1 MSEMPSKSERA
12 AKTEL
17 PTLEEVEAELART
30 ESQLHHHDRNR
41 TLTIALATAFAAA
54 VLLSLFVFPL
64 YRIYGESMAPTLEE
78 GDIVLA
84 TRPGSYST
92 GDLVAFSFNNKILTK
107 RIIAGPGDW
116 VDIDDNGTVYVNGQ
130 ELQEPYL
137 SDGAKGLGQCDISL
151 PYQVPESKYFVMGD
165 RRLVSVDSRL
175 QQVGCIPTEQIVGKL
190 VLRIWPLPTFGF
202 LQ

>member
-1 MSEMPSKSERA
+1 MSEMPSESERA

-64 YRIYGESMAPTLEE
+64 FRIYGESMAPTLEE

-107 RIIAGPGDW
+107 RIIAGPGD
-116 VDIDDNGTVYVNGQ
+116 
-130 ELQEPYL
+130 
-137 SDGAKGLGQCDISL
+137 
-151 PYQVPESKYFVMGD
+151 
-165 RRLVSVDSRL
+165 
-175 QQVGCIPTEQIVGKL
+175 
-190 VLRIWPLPTFGF
+190 
-202 LQ
+202 